1 MNKNPIPIKLKEIG
15 NRILQHLG
23 DRDNINCY
31 IGSNSATPTASIEA
45 LTKFIKNDTGQLPFM
60 KMIHILLHGNVPYV
74 EEGLQD
80 KVKAYS
86 IFSGGDVR
94 KAADEGRAYYLP

>member
-1 MNKNPIPIKLKEIG
+1 MNKQPTPIKLKEIG
-15 NRILQHLG
+15 DIILQRLG
-23 DRDNINCY
+23 NRDNINCY

-45 LTKFIKNDTGQLPFM
+45 LTDFIKNDTGQLPFM

-80 KVKAYS
+80 RIKAYS
-86 IFSGGDVR
+86 IFSGGEVR
-94 KAADEGRAYYLP
+94 KAAE